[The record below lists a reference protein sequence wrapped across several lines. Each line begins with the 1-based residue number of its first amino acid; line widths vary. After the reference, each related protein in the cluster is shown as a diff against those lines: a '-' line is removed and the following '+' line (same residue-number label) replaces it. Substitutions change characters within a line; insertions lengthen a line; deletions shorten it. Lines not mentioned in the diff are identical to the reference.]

1 MSTSN
6 NSSTECK
13 EWEVQNSLTSPSDK
27 VNGATTTYNLGAPP
41 LTEQEVKAAMSELNV
56 QDFVH
61 KFPRFERFY
70 ADPQLQNQNYAL
82 VSFTPSKGATPDND
96 GVYGMLKVRG
106 TFASEDEAML
116 RAEYLIR
123 NGDSYHSIYNTYVG
137 RPFPLA
143 TSKKY
148 ITDTTEVDIK
158 KKIVDSTST
167 EIRKKRDE
175 ERQTMK
181 EIQEREKELLADVER
196 KEPDPYDSYTELM
209 VKKAQLSWTYH
220 QTMQKMEEMKR
231 NIIKAREEIKHLRS
245 ENEDYHAQYFKRY
258 MDAREKAGLP
268 NTDDSFIKYM
278 AEDLDLGF

>member
-1 MSTSN
+1 MSN
-6 NSSTECK
+6 
-13 EWEVQNSLTSPSDK
+13 EWELQNSLTSPSDK
-27 VNGATTTYNLGAPP
+27 VVGAQNTYNLGAPS
-41 LTEQEVKAAMSELNV
+41 LTEDEVKNAMSDLNV
-56 QDFVH
+56 QTFVH

-70 ADPQLQNQNYAL
+70 ADPQLQNQNYSL
-82 VSFTPSKGATPDND
+82 VSFVPSKGSTPDTD
-96 GVYGMLKVRG
+96 GVYGMLKIRG

-123 NGDSYHSIYNTYVG
+123 TGDSYHSIYSTYVG

-143 TSKKY
+143 ATKKY
-148 ITDTTEVDIK
+148 VMDTTEVDIK
-158 KKIVDSTST
+158 KKIVDSTSS

-196 KEPDPYDSYTELM
+196 KEDDPYDLYTELM

-220 QTMQKMEEMKR
+220 QTLQKMEEMKR
-231 NIIKAREEIKHLRS
+231 NIIKARDEIVVMRAN
-245 ENEDYHAQYFKRY
+245 NEDYHTQYFKRY

-268 NTDDSFIKYM
+268 STDDSFIKYM

>member
-1 MSTSN
+1 MSN
-6 NSSTECK
+6 
-13 EWEVQNSLTSPSDK
+13 EWELQNSLTSPSDK
-27 VNGATTTYNLGAPP
+27 VANAPVSYNLGAPN
-41 LTEQEVKAAMSELNV
+41 LSEQEVKSAMQELNV
-56 QDFVH
+56 NTFVQ

-82 VSFTPSKGATPDND
+82 LSFVPSKGASPDQD

-106 TFASEDEAML
+106 TFSSEDEAML

-123 NGDSYHSIYNTYVG
+123 NGDSYHSIYSTYVG

-143 TSKKY
+143 ATKKY

-181 EIQEREKELLADVER
+181 EIQEREKELLADVEK
-196 KEPDPYDSYTELM
+196 KEVDPYDSYTELM
-209 VKKAQLSWTYH
+209 VKKAQLTWTYH
-220 QTMQKMEEMKR
+220 QTLIKMEEMKK
-231 NIIKAREEIKHLRS
+231 NIIKTRDEVSKMRE
-245 ENEDYHAQYFKRY
+245 ENEDYHAQYYQRY
-258 MDAREKAGLP
+258 MDARQKAGLP
-268 NTDDSFIKYM
+268 SNDDSFIKYM

>member
-1 MSTSN
+1 MSS
-6 NSSTECK
+6 
-13 EWEVQNSLTSPSDK
+13 EWELQNSLTSPLDK
-27 VNGATTTYNLGAPP
+27 VNSSETTYKLGASH
-41 LTEQEVKAAMSELNV
+41 LTEEEVKNAMSELNV
-56 QDFVH
+56 DTFVH

-70 ADPQLQNQNYAL
+70 ADPQLSNQNYGL
-82 VSFTPSKGATPDND
+82 VSFVPSKGSSPDSD

-106 TFASEDEAML
+106 TFATEEEANL

-137 RPFPLA
+137 RPFPLSV
-143 TSKKY
+143 SKKY
-148 ITDTTEVDIK
+148 ITETTEVDIK

-220 QTMQKMEEMKR
+220 QTLQKMEEMKKS
-231 NIIKAREEIKHLRS
+231 IIKTREEIVVLRE
-245 ENEDYHAQYFKRY
+245 ENEDYHTQYFKRY

-268 NTDDSFIKYM
+268 STDDSFIKYM

>member
-1 MSTSN
+1 MSN
-6 NSSTECK
+6 
-13 EWEVQNSLTSPSDK
+13 EWELQNSLTAPSDK
-27 VNGATTTYNLGAPP
+27 VNGAENTYKLGAPS
-41 LTEQEVKAAMSELNV
+41 LTEEEVKSAMSELNV
-56 QDFVH
+56 QSFVQ

-70 ADPQLQNQNYAL
+70 SDPQLQNQNYAL
-82 VSFTPSKGATPDND
+82 VSFVPSKGATPDTD

-106 TFASEDEAML
+106 TFPTEDEAML

-143 TSKKY
+143 GNKKY
-148 ITDTTEVDIK
+148 IMDTTEVDIK

-196 KEPDPYDSYTELM
+196 TEPDPYDSYTELM

-220 QTMQKMEEMKR
+220 QTLLKMEEMKK
-231 NIIKAREEIKHLRS
+231 NIIKSREEIVKLRS
-245 ENEDYHAQYFKRY
+245 ENEDYHSQYFKRY

-268 NTDDSFIKYM
+268 STDDSFIKYM

>member
-1 MSTSN
+1 MSN
-6 NSSTECK
+6 
-13 EWEVQNSLTSPSDK
+13 EWDLQNSLTSPADR
-27 VNGATTTYNLGAPP
+27 VNGSETTYNLGAPA
-41 LTEQEVKAAMSELNV
+41 LKEDEVKSALSELNV
-56 QDFVH
+56 QTFIR

-70 ADPQLQNQNYAL
+70 ADPQLQNQNYGL
-82 VSFTPSKGATPDND
+82 ISFTPSKGATPDSD

-106 TFASEDEAML
+106 TFATEDEAML

-137 RPFPLA
+137 RPFPLSV
-143 TSKKY
+143 SKKY

-220 QTMQKMEEMKR
+220 QTLQKMEEMKL
-231 NIIKAREEIKHLRS
+231 NIIKSREEIKKMRS
-245 ENEDYHAQYFKRY
+245 ENEDYHTQYFQKY

-268 NTDDSFIKYM
+268 SNDDSFIKYM